1 MHAAYALFPRMHIPF
16 KTCAAQKPQEFACQ
30 IPTETLSLTYYTFS
44 GKFNI
49 PFNST
54 LRKKIKYFV
63 LEPSIFGVKTSPSME
78 NTERENKILLSSTN
92 FQDPKY

>member
-1 MHAAYALFPRMHIPF
+1 MEICKQQSEIEMRHLPAISIYA
-16 KTCAAQKPQEFACQ
+16 
-30 IPTETLSLTYYTFS
+30 
-44 GKFNI
+44 
-49 PFNST
+49 

-63 LEPSIFGVKTSPSME
+63 LEPSIFGFKTSPSME